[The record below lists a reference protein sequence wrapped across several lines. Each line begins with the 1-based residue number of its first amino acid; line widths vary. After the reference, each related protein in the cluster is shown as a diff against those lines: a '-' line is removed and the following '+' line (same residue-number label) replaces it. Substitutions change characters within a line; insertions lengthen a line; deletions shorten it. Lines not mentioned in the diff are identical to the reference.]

1 MSNRRLKPKLKNVTK
16 VKNKQNEVKGK
27 KHHPEGFGMPQKIN
41 SSARKKRPF
50 YGWIVVLASF
60 LSLLVVGLIYSYG
73 VFVDPLT
80 QEFGWSR
87 SSISLAFSISI
98 FLSTL
103 SLPFGRMSDL
113 YGVRKVV
120 GIGAA
125 LSGGGLLLASQI
137 SSLAQFCL
145 CIGIAGVGISALY
158 VPPVSAISRW
168 FNKRKGMATG
178 MAVSAL
184 SGGMALFPP
193 VIGMLI
199 AAFGWRSALVILG
212 ISVILLLSLSSLLI
226 RHEPRSLGLSPYGW
240 EKPDAAT
247 NERIIECDLR
257 TAIKSKPFWFIY
269 FIMILTHISLF
280 LVTVHVVPYAIGLGV
295 NNVTA
300 STALTLL
307 GICSMA
313 ARILGGV
320 AADKLGT
327 AKLFTIF
334 LAIQAFSTFLLVK
347 SENIWTIYLITAML
361 GIGFG
366 GWIAIYPL
374 RVSGFFGTKY
384 LGSILGFFDSGV
396 GIGGLIGPYL
406 GGLIFDLFGRYDSA
420 FLLSGAF
427 CALAALISILLR
439 REQKISGF

>member
-1 MSNRRLKPKLKNVTK
+1 VTK

-120 GIGAA
+120 AIGAA

-145 CIGIAGVGISALY
+145 SIGIAGVGISALY

-168 FNKRKGMATG
+168 FNKKKGNG
-178 MAVSAL
+178 HRY
-184 SGGMALFPP
+184 GG
-193 VIGMLI
+193 
-199 AAFGWRSALVILG
+199 LG
-212 ISVILLLSLSSLLI
+212 AQRRDGSLSPGH
-226 RHEPRSLGLSPYGW
+226 R
-240 EKPDAAT
+240 
-247 NERIIECDLR
+247 
-257 TAIKSKPFWFIY
+257 
-269 FIMILTHISLF
+269 
-280 LVTVHVVPYAIGLGV
+280 YADRGFRVEIGLGDPR
-295 NNVTA
+295 NFSYFTA
-300 STALTLL
+300 FPFQPFNSTRAQISRFVPLWL
-307 GICSMA
+307 GKTRS
-313 ARILGGV
+313 RN
-320 AADKLGT
+320 
-327 AKLFTIF
+327 
-334 LAIQAFSTFLLVK
+334 Q
-347 SENIWTIYLITAML
+347 
-361 GIGFG
+361 
-366 GWIAIYPL
+366 
-374 RVSGFFGTKY
+374 
-384 LGSILGFFDSGV
+384 
-396 GIGGLIGPYL
+396 
-406 GGLIFDLFGRYDSA
+406 
-420 FLLSGAF
+420 
-427 CALAALISILLR
+427 
-439 REQKISGF
+439 